1 MKLVG
6 LEAKKL
12 LLNKAVYI
20 FTSACL
26 IFNIILIVLTGGERD
41 YIKYVGEV
49 VNIAG
54 DQVDASFMEYLEAQ
68 PENILRD
75 RLIENCRGAEKIY
88 DVFDTRTFFRNY
100 YNEHYI
106 ETSFL
111 VRLFYAK
118 YEKLDGT
125 VRLLNSANADLSVFA
140 AEASNQVYSTLFTDV
155 LKALLV
161 EGIMIISLFTIFC
174 FGIERQ
180 NLTDAVIYSSKKG
193 RSLVKHKIVAAGVVS
208 ICFVLLL
215 YIVTLTLFFTVWD
228 FGGIWNTN
236 VSSGFHYVTDLNL
249 PYNKPFLTWAGFS
262 VKKYFIASLFLEM
275 AVLVV
280 WWMVSS
286 CISILSSHSAKGFM
300 ILAAFFILP
309 YFLSHFFESLR
320 LWWLFFINTFTISM
334 LTLNQHLWFTE
345 MGAFEILP
353 WQEVLSVLTHLPVCS
368 IILYIAIRIFR
379 RKELS

>member
-1 MKLVG
+1 MKLAG

-12 LLNKAVYI
+12 LLTKAVYI
-20 FTSACL
+20 FTGACL
-26 IFNIILIVLTGGERD
+26 IFNIILIILTSSERE

-54 DQVDASFMEYLEAQ
+54 DQIDDSFMEYLEKQ

-75 RLIENCRGAEKIY
+75 RLIENCRGAGKIY

-118 YEKLDGT
+118 YEKLDDP
-125 VRLLNSANADLSVFA
+125 VRLLNSVNADLSVSA

-193 RSLVKHKIVAAGVVS
+193 RSLVKHKIVAVGVIS

-215 YIVTLTLFFTVWD
+215 YIVTLKLFFTVWD

-249 PYNKPFLTWAGFS
+249 PYNKPFLTWTSFS
-262 VKKYFIASLFLEM
+262 VKKYFFASLLLEM

-280 WWMVSS
+280 WWLVSS
-286 CISILSSHSAKGFM
+286 CIGILSSHSVKGFM
-300 ILAAFFILP
+300 ILAAFFVLP
-309 YFLSHFFESLR
+309 YFLSRFFESLR

-353 WQEVLSVLTHLPVCS
+353 WQEVLSVLIHLVMCS
-368 IILYIAIRIFR
+368 IILYTAVRIFR

>member
-12 LLNKAVYI
+12 LFTKAVYI

-26 IFNIILIVLTGGERD
+26 FFNIIMIVLTSGERD

-54 DQVDASFMEYLEAQ
+54 SQVNAPFMEYLEKQ
-68 PENILRD
+68 PEDILRD
-75 RLIENCRGAEKIY
+75 RLIENCRDAGKIY
-88 DVFDTRTFFRNY
+88 DVFDTQAFFRNY

-106 ETSFL
+106 ETSL
-111 VRLFYAK
+111 LIRLFHEK
-118 YEKLDGT
+118 YEKLDGS
-125 VRLLNSANADLSVFA
+125 VRLLNSVNADLSMFA
-140 AEASNQVYSTLFTDV
+140 AEATSQIHSILFADV

-161 EGIMIISLFTIFC
+161 EGIMITSLFTIFC

-180 NLTDAVIYSSKKG
+180 NLTDAIIYSSKKG
-193 RSLVKHKIVAAGVVS
+193 RLLVKHKIMAAGVVS
-208 ICFVLLL
+208 ICFALFL
-215 YIVTLTLFFTVWD
+215 YIVTLTLFFVVWD

-236 VSSGFHYVTDLNL
+236 VSSSFHYVIDLNL
-249 PYNKPFLTWAGFS
+249 PYNKPFLTWISFS
-262 VKKYFIASLFLEM
+262 VKEYFIASLFLEI
-275 AVLVV
+275 AVLVI
-280 WWMVSS
+280 WWLVSS
-286 CISILSSHSAKGFM
+286 CIGILSSHSAKGFM

-309 YFLSHFFESLR
+309 YFLSRFFESLR

-353 WQEVLSVLTHLPVCS
+353 WQEVLSALLHLPACS
-368 IILYIAIRIFR
+368 IALCAAIRIFR